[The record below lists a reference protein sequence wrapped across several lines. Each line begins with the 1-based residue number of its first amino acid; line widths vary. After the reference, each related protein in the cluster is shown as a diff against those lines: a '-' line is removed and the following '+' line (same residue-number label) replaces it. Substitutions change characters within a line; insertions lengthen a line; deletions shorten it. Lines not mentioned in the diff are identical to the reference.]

1 VTNKSATAAASLV
14 AAVPAAALAFFLVQS
29 FLTRLGQLNTMFLGL
44 YGATLAACVGIVF
57 LPFAVLIFGPKAPT
71 RKAAAAD
78 SGSKDAP
85 PEKTAE
91 TGELPVRDEFDKS
104 TPELD
109 AMEMEEGGTEGGAT
123 PTSTGELEIVE
134 PTQSDAELEAF
145 DDFDS
150 GEAETEAFAADEDE
164 FRFDDEEEPPKKKKK

>member
-1 VTNKSATAAASLV
+1 MTNKSATAAASLV

-85 PEKTAE
+85 AGKNCRN
-91 TGELPVRDEFDKS
+91 G
-104 TPELD
+104 
-109 AMEMEEGGTEGGAT
+109 
-123 PTSTGELEIVE
+123 
-134 PTQSDAELEAF
+134 
-145 DDFDS
+145 
-150 GEAETEAFAADEDE
+150 
-164 FRFDDEEEPPKKKKK
+164 

>member
-1 VTNKSATAAASLV
+1 MTNKTATAAASLV
-14 AAVPAAALAFFLVQS
+14 AAVPAAALGFFLVQS
-29 FLTRLGQLNTMFLGL
+29 FLTGLGKLNTMFLGL

-57 LPFAVLIFGPKAPT
+57 LPFAVLIFGPKAPA
-71 RKAAAAD
+71 RKASSAD
-78 SGSKDAP
+78 GSKDVP
-85 PEKTAE
+85 PEKAPE
-91 TGELPVRDEFDKS
+91 TGELPVPDEFDKS

-109 AMEMEEGGTEGGAT
+109 AMEMEEGGTEGGEA

-134 PTQSDAELEAF
+134 PTGSEGELDEF
-145 DDFDS
+145 DNFDS